1 MAAIFAQTPRAG
13 AGTPADRR
21 RMNPA
26 SALERGNRAMAAGDA
41 RTAAECYRAAL
52 AAAGDHAG
60 LYYNLGNALRAG
72 GDDAGAEAAL
82 RRALALAPGLAAA
95 HNNLG
100 NLLRATGRPAEALE
114 AYRHALHLAPHDGQ
128 VRGNLGTALLDLQRP
143 EEALVFFAQ
152 AVAAAPGDAQARVN
166 LAGALMLNREPMAAL
181 GEYRRARGLAPALPA
196 ALFGEAIALLT
207 LGDWAAGW
215 EAYEAR
221 LRDPRFPPFAADIT
235 QPRWRGDAPV
245 EGRTLLLIAEQ
256 GLGDTLQFC
265 RYTRPLRERGARV
278 VLQVQPAL
286 RRLLGGLA
294 DSLAVPGAALPHF
307 DAWCPLMSL
316 PFAFRSTPETVP
328 ATPYLTAEPARR
340 GRWRRRL
347 GPRRGL
353 RVGLAWAGNATHPFD
368 ALRSL
373 PVPALAPLLA
383 VRGIE
388 AHALQPDAEP
398 TDRRIAAHPEIAD
411 FADTAALIELM
422 DVVIS
427 VDTVI
432 AHLAG
437 ALGRPV
443 WILLP
448 YAADF
453 RWMLE
458 RSDTPWYASARLFR
472 QARPKDWAGPV
483 AAAGRA
489 LGEWRRR

>member
-1 MAAIFAQTPRAG
+1 MAAI
-13 AGTPADRR
+13 PAET
-21 RMNPA
+21 
-26 SALERGNRAMAAGDA
+26 ALEAGNRAMAAGDA
-41 RTAAECYRAAL
+41 RTAVECYRAAL
-52 AAAGDHAG
+52 AAAGDDAG

-82 RRALALAPGLAAA
+82 RRAIALAPVLAAA

-114 AYRHALHLAPHDGQ
+114 AYRHALHLAPHDFQ

-152 AVAAAPGDAQARVN
+152 AVAAAPADAQARIN
-166 LAGALMLNREPMAAL
+166 LAGALMLNHEPAAAL
-181 GEYRRARGLAPALPA
+181 DEYRRARSLAPALPDA
-196 ALFGEAIALLT
+196 RFGEAVALLT

-221 LRDPRFPPFAADIT
+221 LRDPRFPQIDMA
-235 QPRWRGDAPV
+235 QPRWRGDAPLG
-245 EGRTLLLIAEQ
+245 GRTLLLIAEQ

-294 DSLAVPGAALPHF
+294 DAVAVPGEALPPF

-316 PFAFRSTPETVP
+316 PYAFRTTPETVP
-328 ATPYLTAEPARR
+328 AAPYLTAEPARR

-353 RVGLAWAGNATHPFD
+353 RVGLAWAGNVTHPFD

-373 PVPALAPLLA
+373 PVAALAPLLA
-383 VRGIE
+383 VEGIE
-388 AHALQPDAEP
+388 VHALQPDAEAA
-398 TDRRIAAHPEIAD
+398 DERIAAHAGIAD

-427 VDTVI
+427 VDTAI

-458 RSDTPWYASARLFR
+458 RSDSPWYPSARLFR
-472 QARPKDWAGPV
+472 QARPKDWTGPV
-483 AAAGRA
+483 GAVASA
-489 LGEWRRR
+489 LGAWRRR